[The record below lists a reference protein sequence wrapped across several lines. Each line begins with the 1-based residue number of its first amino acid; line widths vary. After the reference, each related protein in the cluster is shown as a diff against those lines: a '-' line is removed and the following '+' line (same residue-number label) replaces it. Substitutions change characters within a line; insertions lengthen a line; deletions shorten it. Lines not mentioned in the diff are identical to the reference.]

1 MTKRITS
8 RNITELQENEIFV
21 FGSNGQGNHIGGAA
35 KVALEKFGA
44 IQGQST
50 GSQGQSYA
58 INTMDGIDIIKPQI
72 NEFVEFAKE
81 KDKDGLIF
89 LVTEI
94 GCGIAGFTPQE
105 IAPLFEI
112 AKNVN
117 NIYLPQSFWDIIGY
131 PSIKGF
137 KVFNS
142 DFTCRDVKYEV
153 GKEYKMDEKPIACE
167 RGYHFCLKAQDC
179 FSYYSFDSKNIVCEV
194 EALGDIATHSE
205 DSKIAT
211 NHLKIIRKLDWRE
224 VLLVANSGSNNTG
237 YRNSGDRNSGNW
249 NSGNWNSGDSNS
261 GYRNSGNWNSG
272 DRNSGDRNSGYRNS
286 GYRNSGDRNS
296 GNWNSGNWNS
306 GDSNSGYRNSGAFCT
321 EQNPTIYLFNKPTKM
336 KVKEWENH
344 QCYRVMRELLDFNL
358 WIPSYKMTD
367 KEKLENSFWETTEGY
382 LKTITLK
389 EAWGNMWGN
398 LSKEN
403 KKAFLD
409 LPNFDAEIFEEITG
423 IDVNKK

>member
-261 GYRNSGNWNSG
+261 GYRNSG
-272 DRNSGDRNSGYRNS
+272 
-286 GYRNSGDRNS
+286 
-296 GNWNSGNWNS
+296 
-306 GDSNSGYRNSGAFCT
+306 AFCT